1 MNNTAPASG
10 KMTMNSPRREIAL
23 GSVVVA
29 IFFIGFLGWASLAPL
44 DAGAYA
50 SGQVTVSG
58 NQQAVQHREGGI
70 VETLNVGEGDS
81 VRRGQVLITLSSGN
95 VKANERGITGQILA
109 LMAQRSRMVA
119 ERDGLPTVAAPV
131 EFAQLPTD
139 DLAMANEALR
149 LQRLQFEARSAG
161 RSTQQGVLNQRI
173 EQLNQQIEGYSRQI
187 AANLEQ
193 RRLIQEE
200 LEGMRAL
207 AEKGYAPQNRVR
219 ALERAAASLDG
230 ELGSLRAQAAR
241 ARESIGETQFQ
252 RIGVTTQTN
261 EEIAEGLRQIDIQL
275 NDLLPKQI
283 ELREQIARSAI
294 RSPASGQV
302 VGLTVF
308 TPGGV
313 IQPAQTLMSIVPD
326 RAEQV
331 IVVSINPNDIDDV
344 KKGMETEIRFPGL
357 HDRSIPI
364 IRGHLT
370 VVSADAFTD
379 QNTGRAH
386 FRGEVT
392 VSSKEM
398 EKAGPLGTQIR
409 NGTPAEVV
417 ILLRKRTALEYLVEP
432 LTRSIWRSGSGI

>member
-1 MNNTAPASG
+1 MKNIAATSG
-10 KMTMNSPRREIAL
+10 KVTVNSPRGEIAV
-23 GSVVVA
+23 GSVVVG

-119 ERDGLPTVAAPV
+119 ERDGLPTVAVPV

-252 RIGVTTQTN
+252 RVGVTTQTN

>member
-1 MNNTAPASG
+1 M
-10 KMTMNSPRREIAL
+10 
-23 GSVVVA
+23 
-29 IFFIGFLGWASLAPL
+29 
-44 DAGAYA
+44 
-50 SGQVTVSG
+50 
-58 NQQAVQHREGGI
+58 
-70 VETLNVGEGDS
+70 
-81 VRRGQVLITLSSGN
+81 
-95 VKANERGITGQILA
+95 KANERGITGQILA

-313 IQPAQTLMSIVPD
+313 IQTAQTLMSIVPD

>member
-398 EKAGPLGTQIR
+398 EKAGPLGMQIR

>member
-10 KMTMNSPRREIAL
+10 KMTMNSPRREIAV

-50 SGQVTVSG
+50 PGQVAVSG

-70 VETLNVGEGDS
+70 VETLNIGEGDS
-81 VRRGQVLITLSSGN
+81 VRRGQVLLTLSSGN

-119 ERDGLPTVAAPV
+119 ERDGLPTIAAPV
-131 EFAQLPTD
+131 EFEQLPTD

-173 EQLNQQIEGYSRQI
+173 EQLNQQIEGYRRQI

-193 RRLIQEE
+193 KRLIQEE

-207 AEKGYAPQNRVR
+207 AARGYAPQNRVR

-313 IQPAQTLMSIVPD
+313 IQPAQTLMSVVPD

-364 IRGHLT
+364 IRGQLT
-370 VVSADAFTD
+370 VVSADTFTD
-379 QNTGRAH
+379 QNTGMAH

-398 EKAGPLGTQIR
+398 EKIGPLGTQIR

-417 ILLRKRTALEYLVEP
+417 ILLRKRTALEYLLEP

>member
-1 MNNTAPASG
+1 MKNIAATSG
-10 KMTMNSPRREIAL
+10 KVTVNSPRGEIAV
-23 GSVVVA
+23 GSVVVG

-119 ERDGLPTVAAPV
+119 ERDGLPTVAVPV

>member
-29 IFFIGFLGWASLAPL
+29 IFFIVFLGWASLAPL

>member
-1 MNNTAPASG
+1 
-10 KMTMNSPRREIAL
+10 MNSPRREIAL

-29 IFFIGFLGWASLAPL
+29 IFFIVFLGWASLAPL

>member
-1 MNNTAPASG
+1 MKNIAATSG
-10 KMTMNSPRREIAL
+10 KVTINSPRGEITV
-23 GSVVVA
+23 GSVVVG

-58 NQQAVQHREGGI
+58 NQQAVQHQEGGI
-70 VETLNVGEGDS
+70 VETLNIGEGDS
-81 VRRGQVLITLSSGN
+81 VRRDQVLITLSSGN

-119 ERDGLPTVAAPV
+119 ERDGLPTVAAPI
-131 EFAQLPTD
+131 EFEQLPTD

-161 RSTQQGVLNQRI
+161 RSTQQSVLSQRI
-173 EQLNQQIEGYSRQI
+173 EQLNKQIEGYSRQI

-200 LEGMRAL
+200 LEGMRTL

-219 ALERAAASLDG
+219 ALERAAASLEG

-398 EKAGPLGTQIR
+398 EKVGPLGTQIR

-417 ILLRKRTALEYLVEP
+417 ILLRKRTALEYLLEP
-432 LTRSIWRSGSGI
+432 LTRSVWRSGSGI

>member
-50 SGQVTVSG
+50 AGQVTVSG

>member
-1 MNNTAPASG
+1 
-10 KMTMNSPRREIAL
+10 MNSPRREIAL

-398 EKAGPLGTQIR
+398 EKAGPLGMQIR

>member
-1 MNNTAPASG
+1 MKNIAATSG
-10 KMTMNSPRREIAL
+10 KVMVNSPRGEIAV
-23 GSVVVA
+23 GSVVVG

-139 DLAMANEALR
+139 DLAMAYEALR
-149 LQRLQFEARSAG
+149 LQRLQFEARGAG

-252 RIGVTTQTN
+252 RVGVTTQTN

-364 IRGHLT
+364 IRGRLT

-417 ILLRKRTALEYLVEP
+417 ILLHKRTALEYLVEP

>member
-50 SGQVTVSG
+50 AGQVTVSG

-417 ILLRKRTALEYLVEP
+417 VLLRKRTALEYLVEP

>member
-1 MNNTAPASG
+1 MKNIAATSG
-10 KMTMNSPRREIAL
+10 KVTVNSPRGEIAV
-23 GSVVVA
+23 GSVVVG

-50 SGQVTVSG
+50 SGQVAVSG

-370 VVSADAFTD
+370 VVSADVFTD

-432 LTRSIWRSGSGI
+432 LTRSVWRSGSGI

>member
-1 MNNTAPASG
+1 
-10 KMTMNSPRREIAL
+10 MNSPRREIAL

-50 SGQVTVSG
+50 AGQVTVSG

>member
-1 MNNTAPASG
+1 MKNIAATSG
-10 KMTMNSPRREIAL
+10 KVTINSPRGEIAV
-23 GSVVVA
+23 GSVVVG

-161 RSTQQGVLNQRI
+161 RSTQQSVLSQRI
-173 EQLNQQIEGYSRQI
+173 EQLNKQIEGYSRQI

-219 ALERAAASLDG
+219 ALERAAASLEG

>member
-1 MNNTAPASG
+1 MKNIAATSG
-10 KMTMNSPRREIAL
+10 KVTINSPRGEITV
-23 GSVVVA
+23 GSVVVG

-58 NQQAVQHREGGI
+58 NQQAVQHQEGGI

-81 VRRGQVLITLSSGN
+81 VRRDQVLITLSSGN

-119 ERDGLPTVAAPV
+119 ERDGLPTVAAPI
-131 EFAQLPTD
+131 EFEQLPTD

-161 RSTQQGVLNQRI
+161 RSTQQSVLSQRI
-173 EQLNQQIEGYSRQI
+173 EQLNKQIEGYSRQI

-200 LEGMRAL
+200 LEGMRTL

-219 ALERAAASLDG
+219 ALERAAASLEG

-398 EKAGPLGTQIR
+398 EKVGPLGTQIR
-409 NGTPAEVV
+409 NGTPVEVV
-417 ILLRKRTALEYLVEP
+417 ILLRKRTALEYLLEP
-432 LTRSIWRSGSGI
+432 LTRSVWRSGSGI

>member
-1 MNNTAPASG
+1 MNNTAPTSG
-10 KMTMNSPRREIAL
+10 KMTMNSPRGEIAV

-50 SGQVTVSG
+50 LGQVAVSG
-58 NQQAVQHREGGI
+58 NQQVVQHREGGI
-70 VETLNVGEGDS
+70 IETLNVGEGDS
-81 VRRGQVLITLSSGN
+81 VKRGQVLLTLSTGN
-95 VKANERGITGQILA
+95 VKANERGVTGQILA

-119 ERDGLPTVAAPV
+119 ERDGLPTIAVPV
-131 EFAQLPTD
+131 EFEQLPTD

-149 LQRLQFEARSAG
+149 LQRLQFEARGAG

-173 EQLNQQIEGYSRQI
+173 EQLNQQIEGYRRQI

-207 AEKGYAPQNRVR
+207 AVRGYAPQNRVR

-283 ELREQIARSAI
+283 ELREQVARSAV

-344 KKGMETEIRFPGL
+344 EEGMETEIRFPGL

-364 IRGHLT
+364 VQGHLT

-392 VSSKEM
+392 VSRKEM
-398 EKAGPLGTQIR
+398 EKIGPLGKKIR

-417 ILLRKRTALEYLVEP
+417 ILLRKRTALKYLVEP
-432 LTRSIWRSGSGI
+432 LARSIWRSGSGI